1 LDQLLFKLLLE
12 FLQPPYWE
20 LLFTAGSRR
29 LSRIRLVVAIVVM
42 LRVTNTTRGITVGD
56 KVELAD
62 TSLKR
67 MFGLLGRRGLDAGG
81 GLWIRPS
88 SGVHTFGMAFSI
100 DVVGLD
106 RDLRVIKL
114 WSCLVPYRL
123 TSVSFKLK
131 SVLEL
136 PCGAIAQSQMQVGD
150 QLEILDAAG

>member
-1 LDQLLFKLLLE
+1 
-12 FLQPPYWE
+12 
-20 LLFTAGSRR
+20 
-29 LSRIRLVVAIVVM
+29 M
-42 LRVTNTTRGITVGD
+42 LRVTNTTRGVTVGD

-67 MFGLLGRRGLDAGG
+67 MFGLLGRHGLDAGG

-106 RDLRVIKL
+106 SELRVIKL

-136 PCGAIAQSQMQVGD
+136 PCGAIAQTQMQVGD
-150 QLEILDAAG
+150 QLEILSAVG